1 MSNNISFSNQERV
14 AVFTMASVYG
24 LRMLG
29 LFLIMPIISIEYG
42 VSSDGENALLV
53 GLVLGIYGLTQ
64 AIFQIPFGIAS
75 DKFGRKPIIILGLL
89 IFAIASFWA
98 ANAENIYMLVF
109 ARALQGVGAVSAAA
123 SAFLADLTREE
134 VRTKA
139 MAMVGISIGLSF
151 VLSLV
156 FSPILYGIVGLS
168 GLFYIV
174 GFLGFLAVILVI
186 RVPSPKIKS
195 RGNFKKL
202 NSSFKTLIFNNQM
215 LRLNISIFSLM
226 FTQAALFL
234 LIPSLILNFGFEV
247 SNHWKIYL
255 PVLIFSFLVM
265 YVVINK
271 SEKEKQQKKY
281 FIISIFLILV
291 SLGFI
296 WGLKGVFALWVCGL
310 CFYFVGFN
318 LLEAFLPS
326 WVSKIVAIQYKGLAL
341 GIYNT
346 WQSVGIFAGGLVG
359 GQFYGK
365 FGING
370 LFSLSVFMIMV
381 WLLVSLGLEEKV
393 HPSKSLQTS
402 K

>member
-174 GFLGFLAVILVI
+174 GSLGFLAVILVI

-281 FIISIFLILV
+281 FIISIYLIFFSLV
-291 SLGFI
+291 IFWWSKDFFVF
-296 WGLKGVFALWVCGL
+296 WVFGLAI
-310 CFYFVGFN
+310 YFVGFN

-326 WVSKIVAIQYKGLAL
+326 WVSKIVSAEHKGLAL

-346 WQSVGIFAGGLVG
+346 WQSVGIFAGGLLG

-365 FGING
+365 FGDIG
-370 LFSLSVFMIMV
+370 LFSFCIFLLIIWM
-381 WLLVSLGLEEKV
+381 LVSLGLEEKL
-393 HPSKSLQTS
+393 SSS
-402 K
+402 